1 MTHTNQQYVQRALKA
16 AATRTKNRRAAAA
29 KRLAVLKAEVH
40 GIEELPAWLL
50 RHYDQLYTIAY
61 ELTEYSRWQLKPG
74 RRRLP
79 APERI
84 RICMHFSEMVPNPY
98 ACPVGGVVNWR
109 RDPSL
114 PMGYPGFDGYLEWYG
129 DSALYDILGEIG
141 VYTGSG
147 GGGRYAGYTAKV
159 FADDWPNITRNR
171 TVAQLSGITDDI
183 YRVTAEREI
192 VLNEGNND
200 D

>member
-1 MTHTNQQYVQRALKA
+1 MTPANQQYVQRALKA
-16 AATRTKNRRAAAA
+16 AATRTKHRRAAAA

-50 RHYDQLYTIAY
+50 RHYDQLYAIAY

-74 RRRLP
+74 RRRRP
-79 APERI
+79 APDRI
-84 RICMHFSEMVPNPY
+84 RICMHFSEMVPNHY
-98 ACPVGGVVNWR
+98 SCPAGGVVNWR

-114 PMGYPGFDGYLEWYG
+114 SMGYPGFDGFLEWYG

-141 VYTGSG
+141 VNTGSG
-147 GGGRYAGYTAKV
+147 GYSGYTAKV
-159 FADDWPNITRNR
+159 FVDDWPNITRNR

-183 YRVTAEREI
+183 YDVTAEREI